1 MTEETNQG
9 EAQTEVKRMTEAE
22 LWKSAQRYHEL
33 MYDEIENPGDM
44 IGTCAVMFTN
54 TLIAGVVSGMDPAL
68 VDTLLGMIR
77 ADVEQSVD
85 HMTKSQNMVQ

>member
-9 EAQTEVKRMTEAE
+9 EAQNEVKRMTEAE

-54 TLIAGVVSGMDPAL
+54 MLIAGVVSGMDPAL

>member
-22 LWKSAQRYHEL
+22 LWQSAKRYHEL

-54 TLIAGVVSGMDPAL
+54 MLIAGVVSGMDPAL
-68 VDTLLGMIR
+68 VDTMLGMIR

-85 HMTKSQNMVQ
+85 HMTKSQNMIQ

>member
-9 EAQTEVKRMTEAE
+9 EAQTEVKRMTEEE

-33 MYDEIENPGDM
+33 MYDEINNPGDM

-54 TLIAGVVSGMDPAL
+54 MLIAGVVSGMDPAL
-68 VDTLLGMIR
+68 VDTMLGMIK
-77 ADVEQSVD
+77 ADVDQSVD
-85 HMTKSQNMVQ
+85 HMTKSQNMIQ